1 MADQKT
7 NKDILEIVSELP
19 KDLRDAYF
27 SPATTEAIKE
37 TGKNNG
43 LTIDKIGELAHETG
57 LVMIGITPP
66 GEYIKNLTG
75 RLGVAPEKAKA
86 VAEEINQKVFQPV
99 RESLKKIHG
108 LGAPPSTLGVETP
121 KTPSVFPGAKPIPP
135 AQKPLPALESQPKPL
150 PKREEIKMPP
160 KLAPPPNLPV
170 ETKSIPSI
178 FVKNIPSSSTLGV
191 EAPKTPSVFPR
202 TESEKLKSELE
213 GALNKENQKPPPA
226 GGYQSK
232 DPYREPTE

>member
-66 GEYIKNLTG
+66 GEYIKNLTA
-75 RLGVAPEKAKA
+75 RLKVAPEKAKA

-99 RESLKKIHG
+99 RASLKKIHG
-108 LGAPPSTLGVETP
+108 LGAPST
-121 KTPSVFPGAKPIPP
+121 A
-135 AQKPLPALESQPKPL
+135 PKPL
-150 PKREEIKMPP
+150 PTREEIKI
-160 KLAPPPNLPV
+160 PPNLPV
-170 ETKSIPSI
+170 ETKQIVPDKFVSKNELRAVVEEYKQKSKPKIPAI
-178 FVKNIPSSSTLGV
+178 FVKNIPSFA
-191 EAPKTPSVFPR
+191 EASGDKPVS
-202 TESEKLKSELE
+202 ESEKLKSELE

>member
-108 LGAPPSTLGVETP
+108 LTPEAPKV
-121 KTPSVFPGAKPIPP
+121 PIQPP
-135 AQKPLPALESQPKPL
+135 TQKPLPT
-150 PKREEIKMPP
+150 REEIKI
-160 KLAPPPNLPV
+160 PPNLPI
-170 ETKSIPSI
+170 EIKQIEEYKQKSTQKIPSI